1 MNSSNNSVL
10 IDACVMEC
18 YFRDHMAERNLLFQ
32 EAVAAQLKSVGQTFL
47 SASSSEKDRQECLS
61 HLYETL
67 QATDLP
73 QKLQA
78 IPGKSPDLL
87 GVILKEGKV

>member
-1 MNSSNNSVL
+1 MIQISPNS
-10 IDACVMEC
+10 IQIKC
-18 YFRDHMAERNLLFQ
+18 YFRDHMSERDLLFQ
-32 EAVAAQLKSVGQTFL
+32 DAVDAQLKSVGQTFL
-47 SASSSEKDRQECLS
+47 SAPSSEKDRQECLS
-61 HLYETL
+61 HLYENL

-78 IPGKSPDLL
+78 IPQKSPDLL